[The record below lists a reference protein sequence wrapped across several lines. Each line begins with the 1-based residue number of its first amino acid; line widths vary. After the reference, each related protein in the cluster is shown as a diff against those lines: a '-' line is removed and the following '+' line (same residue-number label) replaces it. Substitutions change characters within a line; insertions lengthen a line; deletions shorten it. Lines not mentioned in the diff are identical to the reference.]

1 MSMWFG
7 IALAALLI
15 AFGIGFYVVKSGRL
29 TYYILAL
36 DSFLISMQALFEHLS
51 AYDFTAIM
59 SPVQQGWLVLT
70 CTVLAIIARARR
82 AIRERMSAEQ

>member
-1 MSMWFG
+1 MWFV
-7 IALAALLI
+7 IAMAALLA
-15 AFGIGFYVVKSGRL
+15 AFGVGFYLVKSGRL
-29 TYYILAL
+29 TYYMLAL
-36 DSFLISMQALFEHLS
+36 DSLLINMQSLFENLS

-82 AIRERMSAEQ
+82 AIRERLAPEPE